1 MCISV
6 LIPFYNTKFEYFKEC
21 LESIENQTFKLF
33 IEIIIINDGSSKES
47 MIQVN
52 KYLDMLNSRYK
63 KYKIFNLNKNYGIQ
77 YALNIGLVKCSY
89 NFVARMDADDIM
101 KPDRIQKQYDFMRKH
116 ENCIVLG
123 GQCEFMNEDTK
134 EITYVTKHKNIIN
147 KQFLKKTYTHWFI
160 NHPTVMYKRDIIL
173 KNGGYNLKLLGHAED
188 VELWLRLIKNGYI
201 IHNLSDIILTYRDCP
216 NSLSHNFKY
225 NVIRDIKKW
234 ISEL

>member
-33 IEIIIINDGSSKES
+33 IEIIIINDGSNEES

-101 KPDRIQKQYDFMRKH
+101 YPEKLEYVNKYF
-116 ENCIVLG
+116 
-123 GQCEFMNEDTK
+123 NEYNPK
-134 EITYVTKHKNIIN
+134 IFIHSFSRGYGKYVY
-147 KQFLKKTYTHWFI
+147 KK
-160 NHPTVMYKRDIIL
+160 YKRL
-173 KNGGYNLKLLGHAED
+173 YLGED
-188 VELWLRLIKNGYI
+188 RNYG
-201 IHNLSDIILTYRDCP
+201 
-216 NSLSHNFKY
+216 
-225 NVIRDIKKW
+225 
-234 ISEL
+234 